1 MKTGQF
7 RELCSYYVLLFL
19 FFSIIGWLYEVA
31 LAFIYGYGF
40 VNRGFLHGPYLPL
53 YGSGALL
60 LILLLKPLMTVKTS
74 GRKPAA
80 LPVVFLAIVL
90 ITTTLEYAVSLF
102 LETVFDHRFWD
113 YSTYY
118 WQFQG
123 RICASASIRF
133 GLGGM
138 LFLYVLVP
146 LFTKL
151 IRKTPVRFRFLLS
164 LAVIFILMADLILT
178 LYMSSHYG
186 FNPILAQPR

>member
-1 MKTGQF
+1 M
-7 RELCSYYVLLFL
+7 
-19 FFSIIGWLYEVA
+19 IGWLYEVT
-31 LAFIYGYGF
+31 LAFLYEYGF
-40 VNRGFLHGPYLPL
+40 VNRGFLCGPYLPL

-60 LILLLKPLMTVKTS
+60 LILLLQPLMSVRTP

-80 LPVVFLAIVL
+80 PPVVFLAVVL
-90 ITTTLEYAVSLF
+90 ITTTLEYAVGLF
-102 LETVFDHRFWD
+102 LETVFYQRFWD
-113 YSTYY
+113 YSTYN

-151 IRKTPVRFRFLLS
+151 IRKIPVGFRFFLS
-164 LAVIFILMADLILT
+164 LAVIAILAADLILT
-178 LYMSSHYG
+178 LYLSSHYG
-186 FNPILAQPR
+186 FDPVLAQPR